1 MAVCKLCKTNIPD
14 DGNEYCEKCYDNERA
29 KLDESYLDN
38 LLKSVTNSQIS
49 KRTLR
54 SEKLTPD
61 KNSDFANT
69 SSYNTLSIN
78 NEKVLFNGNITQNI
92 TKQDEKNLRDED
104 KENELNTITD
114 DDILSLLQDSNVDT
128 DSEKQSDNGNEN
140 SYYDEKDSSE
150 MEDTDEDLLALL
162 DMISAQDEA
171 NNNKA
176 EEPYKSVLEP
186 EETVSVPEESP
197 YPDVEDFLSI
207 DDLPEEITDNFLEES
222 DTNEGRP
229 NTANDMGGIFS
240 DVLSAVDSLQ
250 DKDEINLNSSNP
262 SVSEAD
268 NKNNIKEAKEKKNGF
283 WQKIFGKKED
293 KKSDKTL
300 EANAEVEKDKKVDK
314 KKAEKVKK
322 SKTEKNTVKKEKKIK
337 AKNTSGEE
345 SKVVEKKVKVKKTA
359 KKKPEKKKAA
369 KVQKEPKVKE
379 VIQEIDDNVKINKLA
394 VIFVMTFFI
403 LIGGF
408 VIIGTNQYSY
418 SLDIKNANIN
428 FSRQRYTEAYNEIY
442 GLDIKKK
449 DKETYEKIMTVMFV
463 NKELNSYNNYMDIK
477 MYPQALDS
485 LLKGI
490 ERYDKYIKHAT
501 DLGIQKDI
509 ENVKK
514 KIVKELKQK
523 FDLTEEDA
531 IALNE
536 SGDQT
541 EYSIKVFNTVLEKM
555 K

>member
-1 MAVCKLCKTNIPD
+1 
-14 DGNEYCEKCYDNERA
+14 
-29 KLDESYLDN
+29 
-38 LLKSVTNSQIS
+38 
-49 KRTLR
+49 
-54 SEKLTPD
+54 
-61 KNSDFANT
+61 
-69 SSYNTLSIN
+69 
-78 NEKVLFNGNITQNI
+78 
-92 TKQDEKNLRDED
+92 
-104 KENELNTITD
+104 
-114 DDILSLLQDSNVDT
+114 
-128 DSEKQSDNGNEN
+128 
-140 SYYDEKDSSE
+140 
-150 MEDTDEDLLALL
+150 ME
-162 DMISAQDEA
+162 
-171 NNNKA
+171 
-176 EEPYKSVLEP
+176 V
-186 EETVSVPEESP
+186 
-197 YPDVEDFLSI
+197 
-207 DDLPEEITDNFLEES
+207 
-222 DTNEGRP
+222 
-229 NTANDMGGIFS
+229 
-240 DVLSAVDSLQ
+240 
-250 DKDEINLNSSNP
+250 
-262 SVSEAD
+262 
-268 NKNNIKEAKEKKNGF
+268 
-283 WQKIFGKKED
+283 
-293 KKSDKTL
+293 
-300 EANAEVEKDKKVDK
+300 NAEVEKDKKVDK

-322 SKTEKNTVKKEKKIK
+322 SKTEKNTVKKEKKIQ
-337 AKNTSGEE
+337 AKNTSDEE
-345 SKVVEKKVKVKKTA
+345 TKVVEKKVKVKKTA
-359 KKKPEKKKAA
+359 KKKPEKKKVA

-501 DLGIQKDI
+501 DLGIQKDM

-514 KIVKELKQK
+514 KIMKELKQK
-523 FDLTEEDA
+523 FDLTEEEA